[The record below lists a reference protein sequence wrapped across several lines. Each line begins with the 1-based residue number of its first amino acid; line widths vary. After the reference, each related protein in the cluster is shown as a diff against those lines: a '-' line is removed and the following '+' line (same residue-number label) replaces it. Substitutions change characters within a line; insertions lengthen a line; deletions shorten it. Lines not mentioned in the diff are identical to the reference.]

1 MRYLVLWCSIDYVL
15 SFVRDLLL
23 FLMALRLPFLACVLS
38 ITEVLHGT
46 RTNLPSTSSDYS
58 ITLKTSDSHQNFSQ
72 RPVSSCQYNG
82 SSSCPAWSYCG
93 TDGRCNCPNVP
104 YSILRCDEY
113 GRINGILTC
122 YCITYN
128 KEKDLLEVGLC
139 YYNCYAEKNS
149 SSPYRSLPPNVSE
162 WNELMCGRFN
172 RKGSLCG
179 ECLDGYYISV
189 YSYDLTCTK
198 CPDSGSNWYKFLL
211 IAFLPLTVFYVV
223 VVVFKIN
230 IHSTYLQ
237 GYVLY
242 SQAVTSIPLAR
253 NLVLTADQNPLWLK
267 YAIYSLGSFYSIWNL
282 DFFRFFNS
290 SICFKIHSFLTV
302 YLDLMVAVY
311 PLLLVALS
319 YAIIL
324 AYDRK
329 VTIVVVAWKPFKLF
343 FSTFNRTW
351 DLKSSLIDSFSTFF
365 FLMGMKCLNVCND
378 FILPVKV
385 HQVMATSPHQVYFQ
399 YRLYYN
405 GSLPYFGHDHLPNG
419 ILGLVL
425 CCIVGLFPTVLLLFY
440 PFRFF
445 QSCVRCFLPMSWT
458 IYLHTFVDTIQG
470 CYKDGTE
477 RGTCDL
483 RWFSGIIFG
492 ARIVFQIAYGLTLNE
507 SFFMAVAGMLILFSA
522 AFLVAEPYKDR
533 FKNLAPQFV
542 IFILVI
548 ASVGVTSNVYSYE
561 QDSFINM
568 FSKLIIFFLTVT
580 PIAYVVVLIVLWVRS
595 HWKRMSVAQSKM
607 TAIN

>member
-1 MRYLVLWCSIDYVL
+1 
-15 SFVRDLLL
+15 
-23 FLMALRLPFLACVLS
+23 MALSLYFLACVLFV
-38 ITEVLHGT
+38 TEVVCGT
-46 RTNLPSTSSDYS
+46 RTNLPSTSSDYT

-104 YSILRCDEY
+104 YSILRCDEH
-113 GRINGILTC
+113 GRIKGILTC

-179 ECLDGYYISV
+179 ECMDGYYISV

-198 CPDSGSNWYKFLL
+198 CPESGSNWYKFLL

-223 VVVFKIN
+223 VVIFKIN

-242 SQAVTSIPLAR
+242 SQAVTVIPLAR
-253 NLVLTADQNPLWLK
+253 NLVLVADQNPLWLK
-267 YAIYSLGSFYSIWNL
+267 YATYSLGTFYSIWNL

-290 SICFKIHSFLTV
+290 SICFKTHSFLTV
-302 YLDLMVAVY
+302 SLDLMVAVY

-343 FSTFNRTW
+343 FSAFNRTW
-351 DLKSSLIDSFSTFF
+351 DLKSSLIDAFSTFF
-365 FLMGMKCLNVCND
+365 FLMGMKCLNVCTD

-385 HQVMATSPHQVYFQ
+385 HQVMATSPHQVSSQ

-405 GSLPYFGHDHLPNG
+405 GSLPFFGHDHLPYG

-425 CCIVGLFPTVLLLFY
+425 ICIVCLFPTILLLFY

-445 QSCVRCFLPMSWT
+445 QSSIHYFLPLSWA
-458 IYLHTFVDTIQG
+458 IYLQTFVDTIQG

-483 RWFSGIIFG
+483 RWFSGVIFG
-492 ARIVFQIAYGLTLNE
+492 ARIVFQIVYGLTLNE
-507 SFFMAVAGMLILFSA
+507 SFFTAVAGMLILFA
-522 AFLVAEPYKDR
+522 TAFLVAEPYKDR

-548 ASVGVTSNVYSYE
+548 ASVGVASNVHSYE
-561 QDSFINM
+561 QDSLINIL
-568 FSKLIIFFLTVT
+568 SIVIIFSLTVF
-580 PIAYVVVLIVLWVRS
+580 PILYVVALVALWVHS
-595 HWKRMSVAQSKM
+595 H
-607 TAIN
+607 